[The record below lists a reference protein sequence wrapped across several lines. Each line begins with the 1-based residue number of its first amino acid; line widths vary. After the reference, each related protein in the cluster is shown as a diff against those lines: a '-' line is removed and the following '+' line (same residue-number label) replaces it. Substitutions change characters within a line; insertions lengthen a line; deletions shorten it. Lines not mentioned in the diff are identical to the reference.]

1 MAIIG
6 VLLIAGIVY
15 FLQGK
20 YFREHWQR
28 GLKVA
33 LYFQEKAVRA
43 GGKCYL
49 REEVMN
55 GKRMPLP
62 ALQVKFQ
69 ADSSF
74 RFQEEK
80 NAVTTDYYYRQDLF
94 SVGGRQKVTRKL
106 EFVAGKR
113 GYYQIPQLDVL
124 VKDFLLQS
132 QYSMRMENETALYVY
147 PAKCDTSAFELF
159 YRQIMGEFLARRC
172 MEEDPFAFRGIRE
185 YRPKDSMRRVNWK
198 SSART
203 GKLLVN
209 MFETTFS
216 QQVCILLD
224 GIPRSVFNRKKLQEA
239 SISIASSVAGR
250 LLADGIPVSFK
261 TNLTDIL
268 TGEVIRVE
276 SGSGSRHGECLDRNL
291 ARANTEAGGEDFLTI
306 MKQGLEE
313 VGKDVCCIV
322 ISGGWNEEMLKE
334 WERLKQSGMELY
346 GILPYCKE
354 EETEIPRGICGWE
367 V

>member
-33 LYFQEKAVRA
+33 LHFQEKAVRA
-43 GGKCYL
+43 GGSCYL
-49 REEVMN
+49 LEEVMN

-62 ALQVKFQ
+62 TLQVKFQ
-69 ADSSF
+69 TDSSF

-106 EFVAGKR
+106 EFVAQKR

-132 QYSMRMENETALYVY
+132 QYSMRMENDTALYVY
-147 PAKCDTSAFELF
+147 PAKCDTSAFNLF
-159 YRQIMGEFLARRC
+159 YRQIMGELLAHRC

-185 YRPKDSMRRVNWK
+185 YRPKDSIRRVNWK

-224 GIPRSVFNRKKLQEA
+224 GTPRSVFNRKKLQEA

-250 LLADGIPVSFK
+250 LLSAGVPVAFK

-268 TGEVIRVE
+268 TGEALSVQ
-276 SGSGSRHGECLDRNL
+276 SGSGSRHGDCLDRNL
-291 ARANTEAGGEDFLTI
+291 ARANTETEGEAFLEI

-313 VGKDVCCIV
+313 AGKDICYIV
-322 ISGGWNEEMLKE
+322 ISCGWNEEMLGV
-334 WERLKQSGMELY
+334 WEKQKKSGLELY
-346 GILPYCKE
+346 GIFPYCRE
-354 EETEIPRGICGWE
+354 EKTEIPQGICGWE